1 MQRLSDITEKQTRY
15 IVQGL
20 HDVLPEYSEDLIL
33 TQRIAR
39 ITQKLSSNPS
49 MYQFTSDELDIIAM
63 GLNDCCF
70 VLDDILKDLEDI
82 DIPEGRLYRSEIE
95 SIAEV
100 LGKL

>member
-20 HDVLPEYSEDLIL
+20 HDVLPEYSEDIIL

-39 ITQKLSSNPS
+39 ITQKLSENHS
-49 MYQFTSDELDIIAM
+49 MYQFTADELDIIAM
-63 GLNDCCF
+63 GLNDCCY
-70 VLDDILKDLEDI
+70 VLDDILKDLEECDI
-82 DIPEGRLYRSEIE
+82 SEGREYRSEIE
-95 SIAEV
+95 NIAEV